1 MRLNCNMAFMALTVL
16 THCFMSGSAM
26 AASTAERLS
35 QLVVPFDAKVLS
47 VGSNVEH
54 NGQIVS
60 MATFESPSSLNDTVA
75 FYRDLW
81 SQEQVNGIPGMVENR
96 AGQWLIIGQLQDG
109 FQNVLQLNMEDP
121 HRSEGFLSVM
131 QLQAGSRSPLSDTV
145 LPGMERVSTTRSF
158 DGGRGSEISVYL
170 SAEPVE
176 PLARQLSGFWQSKG
190 WTLVSDEPYAQS
202 RVLLLNRKT
211 AQLEIVISQSSGEGT
226 LVVMNEVD
234 DHD

>member
-1 MRLNCNMAFMALTVL
+1 MRSNCNLSVMVLIVL
-16 THCFMSGSAM
+16 THCFMSGSAK

-47 VGSNVEH
+47 VGSNMEH

-60 MATFESPSSLNDTVA
+60 MATFKSPSSLNDTVA
-75 FYRDLW
+75 FYRELW
-81 SQEQVNGIPGMVENR
+81 SQEQTNGMPGMVENR
-96 AGQWLIIGQLQDG
+96 AGQWLIMGQLQNG

-131 QLQAGSRSPLSDTV
+131 QLQAGSQSPLSDTV
-145 LPGMERVSTTRSF
+145 LPGMERLSTTRSV
-158 DGGRGSEISVYL
+158 DAGRGSEISVYL
-170 SAEPVE
+170 SPEPIE

-202 RVLLLNRKT
+202 RVLLLNRKR
-211 AQLEIVISQSSGEGT
+211 AQLEIVVSHSSGEGT